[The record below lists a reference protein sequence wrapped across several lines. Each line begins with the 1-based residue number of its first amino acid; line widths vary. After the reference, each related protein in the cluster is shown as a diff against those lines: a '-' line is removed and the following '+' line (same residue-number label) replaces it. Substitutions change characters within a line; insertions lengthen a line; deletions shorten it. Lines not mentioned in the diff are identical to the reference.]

1 MAYSKILAAI
11 DLSPESPQ
19 ILERALDLRP
29 DSDDT
34 LGCVHLVHVIEPL
47 VFAYGA
53 DSSINLHELQQ
64 QLESQALIKVTAL
77 ARKHN
82 IPLHDCHILLGAAAS
97 ELHEF
102 AAQESVDLIVVGSH
116 GRSGLA
122 LLLGSTANAVLHGAN
137 CDVLAVRVR
146 ESQSSSSSAQR
157 S

>member
-1 MAYSKILAAI
+1 MAYKKILAAI
-11 DLSPESPQ
+11 DLSSESPQ
-19 ILERALDLRP
+19 ILERALELSLDNSKLAH
-29 DSDDT
+29 
-34 LGCVHLVHVIEPL
+34 CINLVHVLEPL

-77 ARKHN
+77 AKEYN
-82 IPLHDCHILLGAAAS
+82 IPLANCHILLGAAAG
-97 ELHEF
+97 EIHDF
-102 AAQESVDLIVVGSH
+102 AARESVELIVVGSH

-137 CDVLAVRVR
+137 CDVLAVRVK
-146 ESQSSSSSAQR
+146 ENQPSSSSAQR